1 VILAGLI
8 PYNQLR
14 TYQEIADI
22 IICPDRSNIYSNMIL
37 HLKYIDSLASNK
49 IVINGAFEAVKEI
62 NINEILS
69 VDFFPSDV
77 KSLTEKILY
86 CLDNIDMLTKK
97 FLNNNQY
104 VKENLVYE
112 NNPTNLLDMLEKID
126 K

>member
-1 VILAGLI
+1 
-8 PYNQLR
+8 
-14 TYQEIADI
+14 
-22 IICPDRSNIYSNMIL
+22 MIL